1 MSKGHHGTDNAI
13 FLRQFPG
20 RNPVWG
26 RCQFSF
32 DLNDPNYDWLVCY
45 DDLAPSGNERFS
57 GRIED
62 LMCAPDHTMLITM
75 EPSSIKIYGH
85 DFLDQFGIVLTSQ
98 EPWVVRSPGTVFR
111 QPALRWYYGVSETNL
126 VDWDTMNS
134 RPPLEKTR
142 DLATVC
148 SNKRHGCTLHAR
160 RFDFTAAVSE
170 AIPEMEVFGRG
181 RRPIDDKADAIDP
194 YKYHL
199 AIENHLAEHHW
210 TEKLSDAFLGAA
222 LPFYVGCPNADDY
235 FPADSFIPLNIYDV
249 EGSIQTIKDAI
260 ENNEY
265 EKRLPAILEARRRV
279 LHHYNLFAEI
289 ASLIESSHDESAEC
303 LPGTKL
309 YSRHAIR
316 KRGLGYAVRF
326 AVERF
331 TMMRKSRNLV
341 RAMDRRAVA

>member
-1 MSKGHHGTDNAI
+1 
-13 FLRQFPG
+13 
-20 RNPVWG
+20 
-26 RCQFSF
+26 
-32 DLNDPNYDWLVCY
+32 
-45 DDLAPSGNERFS
+45 
-57 GRIED
+57 
-62 LMCAPDHTMLITM
+62 MLITM

-85 DFLDQFGIVLTSQ
+85 DFLDQFGVVLTSQ
-98 EPWVVRSPGTVFR
+98 EPWVIRSPGTVFR
-111 QPALRWYYGVSETNL
+111 HPALRWYYGVSETKL
-126 VDWDTMNS
+126 VDWDTMNNQ
-134 RPPLEKTR
+134 PPLEKTR

-181 RRPIDDKADAIDP
+181 RRPIDDKAEAIDP

-235 FPADSFIPLNIYDV
+235 FPPDSFIPLNIYDV
-249 EGSIQTIKDAI
+249 EGSIDTVKAAM

-279 LHHYNLFAEI
+279 LHQYNLFAEI
-289 ASLIESSHDESAEC
+289 ASLIESGHDATAEC
-303 LPGTKL
+303 VPGTKL

-341 RAMDRRAVA
+341 RAMDRRAAA